1 MRGISKNRSI
11 TIGLCILGILL
22 ILAVFADFIAPYD
35 PNQKDLDERLIKPCY
50 EHPFGTDHLGRDI
63 LSRVIFGSRVSLFIG
78 VSVIVISLIIG
89 ILLGITAGYYGGVV
103 DELIMR
109 IVDGFLAF
117 PSMFLALGI
126 TAFLGQ
132 GVFNLMVALIVVEWT
147 TFARVARGST
157 LDIKARPYVDASRWL
172 GAGNLYTITRH
183 VLPNILSPVLIVASL
198 GIGNVILAAAGLS
211 FLGLGVQPSIPEWGS
226 MLNDGR
232 VFLIKAP
239 YIMIFPGLMIM
250 ITVLAFNFLGD
261 GLRDMMD
268 QRMRHAELKRKM

>member
-11 TIGLCILGILL
+11 KIGLCILCILL
-22 ILAVFADFIAPYD
+22 FLAVFADFIAPYD

-63 LSRVIFGSRVSLFIG
+63 LSRVIFGSRVSIFIG
-78 VSVIVISLIIG
+78 VSVTVISLIIG

-117 PSMFLALGI
+117 PSMFLALGV

-132 GVFNLMVALIVVEWT
+132 GVFNLMVALTVVQWT

-157 LDIKARPYVDASRWL
+157 LDIKARPYVEASRWL

-183 VLPNILSPVLIVASL
+183 VLPNILPPLLIVASL
-198 GIGNVILAAAGLS
+198 GIGNVILTAAGLS

-268 QRMRHAELKRKM
+268 QRIRHAELKRKM

>member
-1 MRGISKNRSI
+1 MKGISNNRSI
-11 TIGLCILGILL
+11 KIGLCILCILL
-22 ILAVFADFIAPYD
+22 FLAVFADFIAPYD

-63 LSRVIFGSRVSLFIG
+63 LSRVIFGSRVSIFIG

-103 DELIMR
+103 DEIIMR

-117 PSMFLALGI
+117 PSMFLALGV

-147 TFARVARGST
+147 TFARVVRGST
-157 LDIKARPYVDASRWL
+157 LDIKARPYVEASRWL

-268 QRMRHAELKRKM
+268 QRMRNAELKRKM

>member
-1 MRGISKNRSI
+1 MREISKNRSI
-11 TIGLCILGILL
+11 VIGICILLPLL
-22 ILAVFADFIAPYD
+22 FLAVFADFIAPYD
-35 PNQKDLDERLIKPCY
+35 PNQKDLDERLITPCY

-63 LSRVIFGSRVSLFIG
+63 LSRIIFGSRVSIYIG
-78 VSVIVISLIIG
+78 VMVIFISLIVG
-89 ILLGITAGYYGGVV
+89 LALGITAGYFEGVV
-103 DELIMR
+103 DEFIMR

-132 GVFNLMVALIVVEWT
+132 GMFNLMVALIAVEWT

-157 LDIKARPYVDASRWL
+157 LDVKSQAYVEASRWL
-172 GAGNLYTITRH
+172 GAGNIYTITHH

-239 YIMIFPGLMIM
+239 YIMIFPGLMIL

-261 GLRDMMD
+261 GVRDMMD
-268 QRMRHAELKRKM
+268 QRIRRAELKRKV